1 MAAHIPLILFFM
13 VFGFVSVPSHAVLV
27 TWTLQ
32 DVTFDDGG
40 TASGFVI
47 FDPSVPVIPGL
58 SNTRYL
64 SNFDIKT
71 TAGTTFT
78 APFEY
83 TPKNTDASEP
93 YYVHFFSA
101 PGTISPRHGLPQ
113 RWLDIHA
120 LNAFPATGGPV
131 AILGDVSDETFVGE
145 DFSSGNGVHHRSITG
160 GSLVGV
166 VAPEPSTLGFVAI
179 GMALLALVSS
189 RCPRRF
195 FASAEVP
202 H

>member
-1 MAAHIPLILFFM
+1 MASRVLRVLFAV
-13 VFGFVSVPSHAVLV
+13 VFGFVNVPSYAVLV

-40 TASGFVI
+40 TASGFVS
-47 FDPSVPVIPGL
+47 FDPSLPYMPKL
-58 SNTRYL
+58 FDARYL

-71 TAGTTFT
+71 TGGMVFT

-101 PGTISPRHGLPQ
+101 PGPISPRHGLPQ
-113 RWLDIHA
+113 RWLDIHV
-120 LNAFPATGGPV
+120 LNVFPATGGSV
-131 AILGDVSDETFVGE
+131 AILGDFSGETFVGE
-145 DFSSGNGVHHRSITG
+145 DISSGNGVQHRSITG
-160 GSLVGV
+160 GSLIGV
-166 VAPEPSTLGFVAI
+166 VAPELSTLRFAAI
-179 GMALLALVSS
+179 GMALLGLLSCT
-189 RCPRRF
+189 CPRRF
-195 FASAEVP
+195 FANTEVP